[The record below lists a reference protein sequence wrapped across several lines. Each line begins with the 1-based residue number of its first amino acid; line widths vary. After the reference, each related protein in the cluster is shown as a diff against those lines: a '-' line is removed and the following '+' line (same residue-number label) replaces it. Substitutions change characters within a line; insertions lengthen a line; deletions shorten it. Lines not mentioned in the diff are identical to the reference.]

1 MDCDTN
7 PIQHV
12 MTDKHQ
18 LLKEEQ
24 DKKADMSAPPPN
36 KDMFK
41 WVGSALLY
49 AFTSTIIVTVNKSV
63 LSIYKWVQFFVDYI
77 YRQVTSLNPKHVI
90 INLGTWQIFII
101 IYVPN
106 HMENALY
113 DKLDFWQMNSCFN
126 FKLTN

>member
-1 MDCDTN
+1 
-7 PIQHV
+7 

-77 YRQVTSLNPKHVI
+77 YRQVIKWRH
-90 INLGTWQIFII
+90 
-101 IYVPN
+101 
-106 HMENALY
+106 
-113 DKLDFWQMNSCFN
+113 
-126 FKLTN
+126 